1 MTSWWVKRSEP
12 WDKQQSAIPSNGAE
26 IESSLRC
33 CEMEAQDSTNHIWNG
48 MTRMDKLKVCRR
60 SGQVRFEFLFLIW
73 LLRCF
78 AWFAFKAKS
87 IANPVMHLPQTVE
100 HNPQHNGILYY
111 HRLMSIVGPSLLP
124 AAKFIFIAASF
135 VAFSLSRSLFIE
147 SYSQWRKANTDLW
160 NVFTENT
167 ENLIWVY
174 VSHCD
179 FNGWQQ
185 LLWQFCLSFF
195 L

>member
-1 MTSWWVKRSEP
+1 MSWAQRTMGQAAKCDP
-12 WDKQQSAIPSNGAE
+12 KQWSRDWE
-26 IESSLRC
+26 LVT
-33 CEMEAQDSTNHIWNG
+33 MLWNG
-48 MTRMDKLKVCRR
+48 STGQDRTALIIYGTEWQEWMAED
-60 SGQVRFEFLFLIW
+60 QVRFEFLFLIW
-73 LLRCF
+73 LLRCL

-100 HNPQHNGILYY
+100 HNPQYNGILYY